1 MRRTEQLQGLRL
13 MKFEDVYGR
22 CYRGDLSQ
30 AEASEILGMSE
41 RTFRRWR
48 ERYEAEGAAGLYDRR
63 LGRVSA
69 RRAPVD
75 EVMRVLELFE
85 TRYPDF
91 TAKHFH
97 EKLVCEHGFGLS
109 YNWLRL
115 SLQAHGKIKPAPRR
129 GAHRRKRPRR
139 PVVGMMLHQDGSSHE
154 WVAGQWWDLIVTMD
168 DATSEVYSGF
178 FVAEEGTMSTF
189 RGLGEVIAENGLFC
203 SLYADRASHYWHT
216 PEAGGGVDKDN
227 PTQVGRALAQLGI
240 ELIAAYSPQA
250 RGRSERMF
258 GTLQKR
264 LPQELRLAGIA
275 TMAEANR
282 FLEELFWPAHNARFA
297 RPAADTGSAF
307 VAFAGTLED
316 ILCAQ
321 EDRVVAGDQ
330 HRALQEPHAADPGR
344 SPPPRQGAGPGA
356 RISRRPPGRLPRTQV
371 SGALP
376 RRRRNHRR
384 RQAPGRVTRFDATE
398 PGPVDKWTARQS
410 SRPDHFPTGPTTT
423 TEAVNSYGT

>member
-1 MRRTEQLQGLRL
+1 
-13 MKFEDVYGR
+13 
-22 CYRGDLSQ
+22 
-30 AEASEILGMSE
+30 
-41 RTFRRWR
+41 
-48 ERYEAEGAAGLYDRR
+48 
-63 LGRVSA
+63 
-69 RRAPVD
+69 
-75 EVMRVLELFE
+75 MRVLELFE

-227 PTQVGRALAQLGI
+227 PTQIGRALAQLGI

-321 EDRVVAGDQ
+321 EDRVVAGDNTVRYKNRTLQ
-330 HRALQEPHAADPGR
+330 IPADRHRHHYVKAQV
-344 SPPPRQGAGPGA
+344 PGA

-398 PGPVDKWTARQS
+398 PNHHNRSGQFIWYIKRSTQFVIDRILGVPTVSRATTDTNCLTAIMGPGAASRAERSRRARGFWPFAFADGAPILPPHEDEY
-410 SRPDHFPTGPTTT
+410 RRIRKFRVARH
-423 TEAVNSYGT
+423 

>member
-13 MKFEDVYGR
+13 MKFEDLYGR
-22 CYRGDLSQ
+22 CYRGDLSH

-115 SLQAHGKIKPAPRR
+115 SLQAPGKIKPAPRR

-297 RPAADTGSAF
+297 RPRTSARPSWLLPARSRTSSAPRRTASSRATTPCATRTARCRSRPIATATTTSRRRSGCTNIPTATWPSSTDPGVWRATAPTATPSTTTGSRPRDP
-307 VAFAGTLED
+307 LRR
-316 ILCAQ
+316 
-321 EDRVVAGDQ
+321 DRA
-330 HRALQEPHAADPGR
+330 RACG
-344 SPPPRQGAGPGA
+344 
-356 RISRRPPGRLPRTQV
+356 
-371 SGALP
+371 
-376 RRRRNHRR
+376 
-384 RQAPGRVTRFDATE
+384 
-398 PGPVDKWTARQS
+398 
-410 SRPDHFPTGPTTT
+410 
-423 TEAVNSYGT
+423 

>member
-30 AEASEILGMSE
+30 VEASELLGVSE

-48 ERYEAEGAAGLYDRR
+48 DRWEAEGAEGLYDRR

-75 EVMRVLELFE
+75 TVAQVLELFE
-85 TRYPDF
+85 TRYWDF

-97 EKLVCEHGFGLS
+97 EKLVSEHGFGLS

-115 SLQAHGKIKPAPRR
+115 TLQAHGKIKAAPRR

-154 WVAGQWWDLIVTMD
+154 WVAGETWDLIVTME
-168 DATSEVYSGF
+168 DATNEVYSGF
-178 FVAEEGTMSTF
+178 FVAEEGTMSSF
-189 RGLGEVIAENGLFC
+189 QGLGEVIAEHGLFC

-216 PEAGGGVDKDN
+216 PAAGGKVDRDN

-240 ELIAAYSPQA
+240 ELIPAYSPEA

-282 FLEELFWPAHNARFA
+282 YLKEVFWPAHTARFA
-297 RPAADTGSAF
+297 RPAEEAGSAF
-307 VAFAGTLED
+307 VAFAGDLAD
-316 ILCAQ
+316 ILCVQ
-321 EDRVVAGDQ
+321 EERVVSNDNTLRYKGRTLQIPADR
-330 HRALQEPHAADPGR
+330 HRHHYVK
-344 SPPPRQGAGPGA
+344 A
-356 RISRRPPGRLPRTQV
+356 RV
-371 SGALP
+371 
-376 RRRRNHRR
+376 
-384 RQAPGRVTRFDATE
+384 RVHEYPDATLAVFH
-398 PGPVDKWTARQS
+398 GPRCLARYRADGSPLETNKQQ
-410 SRPDHFPTGPTTT
+410 
-423 TEAVNSYGT
+423 AA

>member
-1 MRRTEQLQGLRL
+1 
-13 MKFEDVYGR
+13 
-22 CYRGDLSQ
+22 
-30 AEASEILGMSE
+30 
-41 RTFRRWR
+41 
-48 ERYEAEGAAGLYDRR
+48 
-63 LGRVSA
+63 
-69 RRAPVD
+69 
-75 EVMRVLELFE
+75 
-85 TRYPDF
+85 
-91 TAKHFH
+91 
-97 EKLVCEHGFGLS
+97 
-109 YNWLRL
+109 
-115 SLQAHGKIKPAPRR
+115 
-129 GAHRRKRPRR
+129 
-139 PVVGMMLHQDGSSHE
+139 MMLHQDGSSHE

-297 RPAADTGSAF
+297 PPGRGHRLGLRGFCRHARGHPLRPG
-307 VAFAGTLED
+307 GP
-316 ILCAQ
+316 
-321 EDRVVAGDQ
+321 RRRGRQ

-344 SPPPRQGAGPGA
+344 SPPPPLRQGAGPGA